1 MQAGLLVFDELLESM
16 MRVRKSVHTLFLVK
30 IQLVHSSTESSRSQ
44 MFLKIGVPTNF
55 SNFTGKQYKHSIAGF

>member
-44 MFLKIGVPTNF
+44 MFLKIGVINF
-55 SNFTGKQYKHSIAGF
+55 SNFTGKQNKHSIGGF